1 MYKSILISLLKLMRN
16 ILKYHFPGEGV
27 LLKSIMDIH
36 ISKAEEG
43 ADRNRMAVDVR
54 VGAVKIFQFAK
65 VINE

>member
-1 MYKSILISLLKLMRN
+1 MRN

-54 VGAVKIFQFAK
+54 VGVGAVKIFQFAK